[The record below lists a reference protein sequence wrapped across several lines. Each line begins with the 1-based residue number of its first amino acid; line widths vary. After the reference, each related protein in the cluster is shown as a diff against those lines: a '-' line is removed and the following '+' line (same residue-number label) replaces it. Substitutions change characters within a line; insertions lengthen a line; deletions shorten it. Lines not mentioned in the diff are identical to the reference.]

1 MLAAATI
8 RPLLETTVETVSG
21 QSQSILQQEI
31 VIDFSLERKRVLA
44 NIHSIRNGREG
55 L

>member
-8 RPLLETTVETVSG
+8 CPLLETTVETVSG

-44 NIHSIRNGREG
+44 NIHTIRNGREG